1 MFWITEELHMCTPL
15 QIIAT
20 FVNNQTRQMK
30 KKKLPL
36 KLLNVASQCK
46 RKYMFLLDLINLA
59 AFLYLLI

>member
-30 KKKLPL
+30 KTITAEIIKCRKSMQEEI
-36 KLLNVASQCK
+36 NV
-46 RKYMFLLDLINLA
+46 LIRS
-59 AFLYLLI
+59 Y

>member
-30 KKKLPL
+30 KTITTEIIKCRKSMQEEI
-36 KLLNVASQCK
+36 NV
-46 RKYMFLLDLINLA
+46 LIRS
-59 AFLYLLI
+59 Y

>member
-30 KKKLPL
+30 KKITTEIIKCR
-36 KLLNVASQCK
+36 KSMQEEINV
-46 RKYMFLLDLINLA
+46 LIRS
-59 AFLYLLI
+59 Y